1 MLSITN
7 KNHNVKFASYIT
19 SYNRI
24 IITSY
29 IMSDKDILIIHIF
42 TGITSPGYNLPIFS
56 ISDVSKPAT
65 TAPPTGTKKFL
76 SVD

>member
-1 MLSITN
+1 
-7 KNHNVKFASYIT
+7 
-19 SYNRI
+19 
-24 IITSY
+24 
-29 IMSDKDILIIHIF
+29 MSDKDILIIHIF

-76 SVD
+76 SVDWTNTSTRPTRWACQQLQQKH